1 VIIETIFNFLMTT
14 LETVFGWVSLP
25 EFPAQ
30 LAATVEGFEDLIFG
44 NTQMLSFFVR
54 ISTVKILVPLVIV
67 VVNFDKVWKLTMFI
81 LRKIPMLGIE

>member
-1 VIIETIFNFLMTT
+1 MIIEAIFNFLMST

-25 EFPAQ
+25 AFPSE
-30 LAATVEGFEDLIFG
+30 LAATIESFEDLIFD

-54 ISTVKILVPLVIV
+54 IRTVKILVPLVLV